1 MPQWDGNAVNKT
13 DTQEGIFH
21 TFKLEVISNE
31 MYKRYS
37 IELSSYF

>member
-13 DTQEGIFH
+13 DTQKGTFY

-31 MYKRYS
+31 KYKRYS
-37 IELSSYF
+37 IELSSDF